1 MRIKA
6 FIAASLAAFAF
17 VGARRAGD
25 RALRRH
31 QRRPARDREGC
42 RCRRDRGVLEAWGS
56 TGGART
62 TATHGGFDFSGASD
76 GGAAY
81 TAIVYR
87 TADSPTMRAAI
98 ENPGGHLSAP
108 QPYPLQYTPWSWD
121 RIVVHEESVGAR
133 HRTIVFGGSR

>member
-1 MRIKA
+1 MIVKA
-6 FIAASLAAFAF
+6 ADAAGTVAF
-17 VGARRAGD
+17 
-25 RALRRH
+25 
-31 QRRPARDREGC
+31 
-42 RCRRDRGVLEAWGS
+42 LEAWGS

-108 QPYPLQYTPWSWD
+108 QLYPLQYTPWSWD

-133 HRTIVFGGSR
+133 HRTIVFGGGR